1 MGNFLSLGSEDVEKT
16 QIIFLK
22 VLLLLQRMLVPHS
35 LEMEGRGH
43 GIAAGS
49 AGGSFGLPTASQGC
63 GRCHQAPSAAGLGVL
78 TQGKNCTGSLGPTCA
93 TVFTSSLADGNRY
106 QFRVCLCCQVSA
118 QSSAPEPFCLNC
130 DSDSEHWIKEFYSMQ
145 LLSQGKKR
153 LCALGLSYKLS
164 ITISCSIESCFQTSL

>member
-16 QIIFLK
+16 QIISYGSSI
-22 VLLLLQRMLVPHS
+22 VAMD
-35 LEMEGRGH
+35 
-43 GIAAGS
+43 AGS
-49 AGGSFGLPTASQGC
+49 SQPGNGGREAWYCSRFCWWPFGLPTASQGC
-63 GRCHQAPSAAGLGVL
+63 GRCHQAPSAAGLGVP

-93 TVFTSSLADGNRY
+93 AVFTSSLADGNRY

-118 QSSAPEPFCLNC
+118 QSSAPEPVCLNC

-145 LLSQGKKR
+145 LQSQGKKR